1 MKNVSKACINL
12 ETGVVHPWT
21 PRIAVRNDM
30 KTIWYDHK
38 AKKVLG
44 EAPNNA
50 TEEQS
55 KSSDPV
61 INLVQ
66 RPNDVDVNARNVLI
80 SDLDRAIQMHAE
92 APTALTPELTD
103 EDLEDGAALTVFET
117 KAKSRTK
124 AKAKATAAP
133 VVPEQEPQVD
143 ETQVEDMTS
152 EEVPPLPAGL
162 SLGLG
167 DLSASFGSLNGE

>member
-1 MKNVSKACINL
+1 MSNRNVSKACINL

-55 KSSDPV
+55 KSSDPT

-66 RPNDVDVNARNVLI
+66 RPTDVDVNTRNVLI

-92 APTALTPELTD
+92 APTALSPELTD
-103 EDLEDGAALTVFET
+103 EDIEDGAALTVFET
-117 KAKSRTK
+117 KPKARTRAKTK
-124 AKAKATAAP
+124 AEAKEAAEPINTP
-133 VVPEQEPQVD
+133 VE
-143 ETQVEDMTS
+143 VEA
-152 EEVPPLPAGL
+152 EEILDLPASL